1 MSRVGEVVKKVRIEL
16 GISPKQLAKKLG
28 VAESF
33 VVEVEAGR
41 KVVNEALISR
51 ISKVLDRDIN
61 DLTMPFEEENFKD
74 EQQKEKE
81 NKYLKKPSLENV
93 KEVWS
98 EAFGSVF
105 KTVPIYSYNLSDV
118 QGTKQLP
125 IISNKIEGYAQDK
138 VLYLKIEEEDMIG
151 FRIAKGDIAF
161 GHITQEIENNSIC
174 LVEYKCADYNFQRV
188 IRQIKKLDATKLL
201 LISNKG
207 TVKTETINV
216 KDIIVLVRLDR
227 VEIQL

>member
-16 GISPKQLAKKLG
+16 GISQKQLAKKLG

-33 VVEVEAGR
+33 VNEVETGR
-41 KVVNEALISR
+41 KVVNESLISR
-51 ISKVLDRDIN
+51 ISKVLGRDIN
-61 DLTMPFEEENFKD
+61 DLTMPLEDESFKEEAV
-74 EQQKEKE
+74 KE
-81 NKYLKKPSLENV
+81 NRKQPFKKPVLEDV

-98 EAFGSVF
+98 DAFGSVF
-105 KTVPIYSYNLSDV
+105 KTVPIYGYNLREV
-118 QGTKQLP
+118 QGIKQLP
-125 IISNKIEGYAQDK
+125 IISNKVEGYAQDK

-151 FRIAKGDIAF
+151 FRIAQGDIAF

-174 LVEYKCADYNFQRV
+174 LVEYNSQRA
-188 IRQIKKLDATKLL
+188 IRQIRKLDATKVL

-216 KDIIVLVRLDR
+216 KDISVLVKLDR
-227 VEIQL
+227 LEIKL

>member
-1 MSRVGEVVKKVRIEL
+1 MSRLGEVVKKVRTEV
-16 GISPKQLAKKLG
+16 GISQKQLAKKLG

-33 VVEVEAGR
+33 VMEVETGR
-41 KVVNEALISR
+41 KVVNEAMISR
-51 ISKVLDRDIN
+51 ISKVLGKDLN
-61 DLTMPFEEENFKD
+61 DLTMPFEEESFK
-74 EQQKEKE
+74 EEVVKVNQP
-81 NKYLKKPSLENV
+81 LKKPVSEDV

-98 EAFGSVF
+98 SAFGSVF
-105 KTVPIYSYNLSDV
+105 KTVPIYSYNLRDV
-118 QGTKQLP
+118 QGIKQLP

-138 VLYLKIEEEDMIG
+138 VLYLKIEQEDMIG
-151 FRIAKGDIAF
+151 FRIAQGDIAF

-174 LVEYKCADYNFQRV
+174 LVEYKSADYSPQRV

-216 KDIIVLVRLDR
+216 KDISVLVKLDR
-227 VEIQL
+227 LEIKL

>member
-16 GISPKQLAKKLG
+16 GISQKQLAKKLG

-33 VVEVEAGR
+33 VNEVETGR

-51 ISKVLDRDIN
+51 ISKVLGRDIN
-61 DLTMPFEEENFKD
+61 DLTMPFEEASFK
-74 EQQKEKE
+74 EEALKINQTF
-81 NKYLKKPSLENV
+81 KKPVVEDV

-105 KTVPIYSYNLSDV
+105 KTVPIYSYNLRDV

-125 IISNKIEGYAQDK
+125 IISNKIEGHAQDK

-151 FRIAKGDIAF
+151 FRIARGDIAF

-174 LVEYKCADYNFQRV
+174 LVEYKIEDYNFERA
-188 IRQIKKLDATKLL
+188 IRQIKKLDASKLL

-216 KDIIVLVRLDR
+216 KDINILVKLDR
-227 VEIQL
+227 LEIKL